1 MPSSGLFRSLR
12 IAPMRARLLV
22 GMVCALAAFTA
33 RATVFDEVA
42 RRAAALAATPYV
54 PPPKTAP
61 PADGE
66 KLDYDQY
73 RDIRFRPAR
82 ALWRDEGL
90 PFEVQFFHPGFL
102 NTETVKINEALADGS
117 VRSVP
122 FDAAD
127 FDYGHNKTPSHALAS
142 GFAGFRL
149 HYPINRAD
157 HKDEVIV
164 FLGASYFRAVGR
176 DQRYGLSARGLA
188 IDTVGAHGEEFPR
201 FVEFWLEKP
210 VPGASSIAIDALMD
224 SPGLAGAYRFIVTPG
239 AETVVDVQARLVLRR
254 GVGTLGLAPLTSMF
268 FSGEDQP
275 QPDDF
280 RPEVH
285 DSDGLM
291 IASGTGEWLWRPLV
305 NPHQVLTTSFAVPSL
320 KGFGLMQRD
329 RAYTSYE
336 DDEAR
341 YELRPSAWVE
351 PVGDW
356 GPGRVE
362 LVQLNTIDESND
374 NVVAYWVPESLPP
387 PGRPLDLAW
396 RMHWQG
402 DVQQRPPSA
411 WTVQSRVGHS
421 FAQLAQGERQVI
433 VDFTGPALEK
443 LPADAPVK
451 GEVTAVANA
460 DLGLVNVYR
469 NDATGMWRLS
479 LRYTPRDPAQPV
491 ELRAFLRNGQNTLTE
506 TWSPIFPP
514 R

>member
-1 MPSSGLFRSLR
+1 ML
-12 IAPMRARLLV
+12 ARV
-22 GMVCALAAFTA
+22 LAGAACVLSAFGA
-33 RATVFDEVA
+33 RAAVFDDVA
-42 RRAAALAATPYV
+42 QRAATLAATPYV
-54 PPPKTAP
+54 PPPKAAP
-61 PADGE
+61 ATPGE
-66 KLDYDQY
+66 SLDYDQY
-73 RDIRFRPAR
+73 RDIRFRPDR
-82 ALWRDEGL
+82 ALWHGEGL

-102 NTETVKINEALADGS
+102 NTETVKINEARADGS
-117 VRSVP
+117 VRPVA
-122 FDAAD
+122 FDMAD

-210 VPGASSIAIDALMD
+210 APGATSIAIDALMD
-224 SPGLAGAYRFIVTPG
+224 SPSLAGAYRFVVTPG
-239 AETVVDVQARLVLRR
+239 ADTLVDVQARLVLRR
-254 GVGTLGLAPLTSMF
+254 GVGTVGVAPLTSMF
-268 FSGEDQP
+268 FSGENQP
-275 QPDDF
+275 QPGDF

-291 IASGTGEWLWRPLV
+291 IQSGTGEWLWRPLV
-305 NPHQVLTTSFAVPSL
+305 NPRAVLTTSFALPSL

-329 RAYTSYE
+329 RAYASYQ

-362 LVQLNTIDESND
+362 LVQINTVDETND
-374 NVVAYWVPESLPP
+374 NIVAYWVPATPP
-387 PGRPLDLAW
+387 VPGKPFDLAW
-396 RMHWQG
+396 RMRWQG
-402 DVQQRPPSA
+402 DAQQRPPGA
-411 WTVQSRVGHS
+411 WAVQSRVGHS
-421 FAQLAQGERQVI
+421 FAQLAPGEQQVI
-433 VDFTGPALEK
+433 VDFAGPALDK
-443 LPADAPVK
+443 LPADAPVTA
-451 GEVTAVANA
+451 EVTAIANA
-460 DLGLVNVYR
+460 DLGLHSIYR
-469 NDATGMWRLS
+469 NEATGAWRLS
-479 LRYTPRDPAQPV
+479 LRFTPRDPAQPV
-491 ELRAFLRNGQNTLTE
+491 ELRAFLRNGQDILTE